1 MTKDDIK
8 KLTAAIDT
16 SVGHTGQPTRRY
28 FNFLK
33 DNIYNRTRETIGETT
48 LKRLWGYIQG
58 YSAVRS
64 STIEVLCHYLGY
76 QTMEDF
82 LNSVEDGADIPSYEF
97 IGDFIPV
104 ERMIETQQYRLTWAP
119 GRVCDVEYNG
129 YRQFTVLYSELT
141 KLVPGTTFH
150 CSGFE
155 KGQPVR
161 LYDVKFPGQNK
172 SCQYEIGKKYGI
184 NYELIPRYKSI
195 SH

>member
-16 SVGHTGQPTRRY
+16 SVGLTGRPTSKY
-28 FNFLK
+28 FELLK
-33 DNIYNRTRETIGETT
+33 DNIFNRTRETIGETT

-58 YSAVRS
+58 YSGVRS

-82 LNSVEDGADIPSYEF
+82 LNSVEDGSDIPSYEF

-104 ERMIETQQYRLTWAP
+104 ERMIETQRYRLTWAP

-129 YRQFTVLYSELT
+129 YGQFTVLYSELT

-150 CSGFE
+150 CSRFE
-155 KGQPVR
+155 KGQSVR
-161 LYDVKFPGQNK
+161 LYDVKFPDQNK

-184 NYELIPRYKSI
+184 NYEPIPRYKSI
-195 SH
+195 SQ